1 MAEDDNGSQNSG
13 DERKVINIRLNGRRR
28 GGEKLP
34 RVDLSGRL
42 ALLGVVAALLLWGAA
57 SSFYQV
63 NPEETGVVLRFG
75 KYVGLAQPGLNFR
88 LPFGIDRVYMVKTG
102 RNYKE
107 EFGFRTASTTGARTV
122 YKPDAF
128 DDESLTL
135 TGDLNVSDI
144 EWIVQFQIIDPFK
157 FLFNIKDPRAAI
169 RDVSEAVVRR
179 VVGNSNVTQVLT
191 TDRALLAADI
201 ERETQAVLK
210 NYDIGVRIV
219 TIKFQDVNPPA
230 PVKTAFNEV
239 NEAEQQRESLI
250 LNARE
255 EYNREVPK
263 ARGVARSQILEA
275 EGYAVERI
283 NRAEGERT
291 RFLALLEEYRKAPEV
306 TRTRL
311 YLETMEQILP
321 RIREIYVMDK
331 EGSGAL
337 PLLPLRG
344 QERAAT
350 SGKEVS
356 P

>member
-1 MAEDDNGSQNSG
+1 
-13 DERKVINIRLNGRRR
+13 
-28 GGEKLP
+28 
-34 RVDLSGRL
+34 
-42 ALLGVVAALLLWGAA
+42 
-57 SSFYQV
+57 
-63 NPEETGVVLRFG
+63 
-75 KYVGLAQPGLNFR
+75 
-88 LPFGIDRVYMVKTG
+88 
-102 RNYKE
+102 

-337 PLLPLRG
+337 PLLPLRV
-344 QERAAT
+344 QERAAV